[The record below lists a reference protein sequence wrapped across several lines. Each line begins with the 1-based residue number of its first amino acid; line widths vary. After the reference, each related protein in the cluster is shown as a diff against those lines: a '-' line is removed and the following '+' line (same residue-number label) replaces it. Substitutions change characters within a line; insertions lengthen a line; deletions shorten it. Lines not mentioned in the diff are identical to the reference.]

1 MLIDSQDQ
9 VNELQ
14 LKVKKLKTRKEI
26 ETFTIGKNVCG
37 G

>member
-9 VNELQ
+9 VNERQ
-14 LKVKKLKTRKEI
+14 LEVKKLKTRKEI
-26 ETFTIGKNVCG
+26 ETITIGKNVCG